1 MESENQYARRQVR
14 QFKADSV
21 AQIVAPGLGHSKL
34 LVSRVE
40 RNTPEHGFAT
50 PAHPDAVFSV
60 LVQLRQ
66 QERRELYLD
75 DKLVHQGAFPKRTVS
90 VVNHWQRPKANL
102 LSAFDTVI
110 FTVPQSALNAV
121 AADHRRP
128 PVETLVC
135 EHEGRVDEAIWSL
148 TQSLIPALE
157 RPEEIG
163 ALYAERVLLAS
174 TTYFA
179 HTFGG
184 MRPIE
189 RAPHRLSA
197 KQTERVVDLMDSEL
211 QNDVSLSSLASQLD
225 MMPGEFIRSF
235 RRSSGTMPDVWF
247 RDRRIERAK
256 MLLRGK
262 LIPDAKVAALCG
274 FTSTDQFVRVFTAAV
289 GVAPT
294 TWRQTV
300 LN

>member
-1 MESENQYARRQVR
+1 LESDNQYAQRQVR

-34 LVSRVE
+34 LVSRVR
-40 RNTPEHGFAT
+40 RNTPDHGFAT
-50 PAHPDAVFSV
+50 PTKPDAVFSV

-66 QERRELYLD
+66 QDRRELYLN
-75 DKLVHQGAFPKRTVS
+75 DKLVHQGAFTERTVS
-90 VVNHWQRPKANL
+90 VVDHWQRPKANL

-121 AADHRRP
+121 AADQRRP

-157 RPEEIG
+157 RPEEVG
-163 ALYAERVLLAS
+163 TLYAERILLAS
-174 TTYFA
+174 TIYFA

-184 MRPIE
+184 MRPLGT
-189 RAPHRLSA
+189 APHCLSA
-197 KQTERVVDLMDSEL
+197 KQIGHVIDLMDSEL
-211 QNDVSLSSLASQLD
+211 HNDISLSSLACELG
-225 MMPGEFIRSF
+225 MTPGEFARSF
-235 RRSSGTMPDVWF
+235 RRSSGLTPDAWLH
-247 RDRRIERAK
+247 DRRIEHAK
-256 MLLRGK
+256 ILLQGK
-262 LIPDAKVAALCG
+262 LIPDAKIAALCG
-274 FTSTDQFVRVFTAAV
+274 FTDTDQFIRKFTAAV

-294 TWRQTV
+294 TWRKMV